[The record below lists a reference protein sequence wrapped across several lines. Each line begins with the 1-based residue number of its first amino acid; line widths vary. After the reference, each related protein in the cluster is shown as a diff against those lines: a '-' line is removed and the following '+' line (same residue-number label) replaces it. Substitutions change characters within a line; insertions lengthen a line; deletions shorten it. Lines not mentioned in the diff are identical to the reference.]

1 MLTSTWSNTNT
12 IHKDLLEAKEL
23 LYDTCNLECTQPI
36 AEAESADYGAFTF
49 NINKQ
54 AVIYRVAK
62 ITPTKVGQFVTLW
75 KRSDKGPIA
84 PFEITDAID
93 LFIVSTRNGSHFGQF
108 IFPKSVLHQKGILSD
123 DKKEGKRAIRVY
135 PPWDSTTSKQAQKT
149 QQWQLAYFV
158 PISNEKPIDF
168 ELIKKLIP

>member
-1 MLTSTWSNTNT
+1 METSTIWSANS
-12 IHKDLLEAKEL
+12 IHKDLLESKER
-23 LYDTCNLECTQPI
+23 LYDVCNLECTQPI
-36 AEAESADYGAFTF
+36 AEAESADYGAYTF
-49 NINKQ
+49 KINKQ
-54 AVIYRVAK
+54 SVIYRVAK

-93 LFIVSTRNGSHFGQF
+93 LFIVSTRNGSYFGQF

-135 PPWDSTTSKQAQKT
+135 PPWDNTTSKQAQKT
-149 QQWQLAYFV
+149 QQWQLDYFV
-158 PISNEKPIDF
+158 DIASDKSIDF
-168 ELIKKLIP
+168 DLIKKLIP